1 MREGLLPLAPTFGP
15 SGGMAS
21 KRRESD
27 VDSRLS
33 GAFNGKRRTSKGDV
47 HRILSPGSHALGH
60 DAGRVAFARVLSGES
75 RAGELLVRTG
85 GLEFLVL
92 IPGENDGSTCGAA
105 ERFHLAGAVAHV
117 VPFSVGR
124 ASRERRARLERT
136 I

>member
-1 MREGLLPLAPTFGP
+1 
-15 SGGMAS
+15 MAS

-60 DAGRVAFARVLSGES
+60 DGRDAVLVAFARVLSGES